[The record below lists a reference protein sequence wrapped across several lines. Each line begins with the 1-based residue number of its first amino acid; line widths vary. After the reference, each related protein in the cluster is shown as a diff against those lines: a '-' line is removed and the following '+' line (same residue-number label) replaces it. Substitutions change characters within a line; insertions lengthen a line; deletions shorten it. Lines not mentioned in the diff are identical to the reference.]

1 MSRILGAGKDIR
13 DWLQEIENEI
23 FEAKV
28 TIDEK
33 KTVSVYTFEIEDDDG
48 TEELAAAFLEEE
60 GCRFLFPHDENRRND
75 NLATTNIASA
85 IRCAEKYGLKVIEHT
100 LLRMRSEICKDCSG
114 SRWKSAARS
123 EQEQE
128 STP

>member
-33 KTVSVYTFEIEDDDG
+33 QTVSVYTFEIE
-48 TEELAAAFLEEE
+48 
-60 GCRFLFPHDENRRND
+60 
-75 NLATTNIASA
+75 
-85 IRCAEKYGLKVIEHT
+85 
-100 LLRMRSEICKDCSG
+100 
-114 SRWKSAARS
+114 
-123 EQEQE
+123 
-128 STP
+128 

>member
-13 DWLQEIENEI
+13 DWLQEIENELS
-23 FEAKV
+23 EAKV

-48 TEELAAAFLEEE
+48 TEELAASFLEEE

-75 NLATTNIASA
+75 DLATTNMASA
-85 IRCAEKYGLKVIEHT
+85 YRCAEKYGLKVIEHT
-100 LLRMRSEICKDCSG
+100 LLRMRSEVCKDCSG
-114 SRWKSAARS
+114 WKSAPKS
-123 EQEQE
+123 GQEQE
-128 STP
+128 STS